1 VHVTVAAYVIIL
13 LTVVLGASAQGSIGF
28 GQNLIVVPVVA
39 LVLPAAL
46 PGTLVVSGIPLT
58 ALMVLRE
65 HEGIDRRTVAW
76 VTAGRV
82 PGTVLGVLVVATVS
96 SRLLGGLAGAV
107 VLVAVAVS
115 LLVRTVPLNPVSES
129 VAGAASG
136 VMGTAAAIDG
146 PPLALLLQHHPGHRF
161 RPTMAACFTVATVM
175 SLVALG
181 LAGEIS
187 RDQLLLALALMPG
200 YLIGFAISRP
210 VTRALHGRDLRPI
223 VLGLVTVTGAA
234 AVVKAF
240 VG

>member
-1 VHVTVAAYVIIL
+1 VHVTVAAYVAIL

-46 PGTLVVSGIPLT
+46 PGTLVVSGVPLT
-58 ALMVLRE
+58 ALMVVRE
-65 HEGIDRRTVAW
+65 HEGIERRTVAW
-76 VTAGRV
+76 VAAGRI
-82 PGTVLGVLVVATVS
+82 PGTALGVLIVATVS

-107 VLVAVAVS
+107 VLVAVAAS
-115 LLVRTVPLNPVSES
+115 LVARTVPLNPATES
-129 VAGAASG
+129 IAGAASG

-175 SLVALG
+175 SVVALG
-181 LAGEIS
+181 LAGEIT

-200 YLIGFAISRP
+200 YLVGFAVSRRF
-210 VTRALHGRDLRPI
+210 TRALHGRDLRPI
-223 VLGLVTVTGAA
+223 VLALVTVTGLA
-234 AVVKAF
+234 AVIKAI

>member
-1 VHVTVAAYVIIL
+1 VHVTVAAYVVIL

-46 PGTLVVSGIPLT
+46 PGTLVVSGVPLT
-58 ALMVLRE
+58 ALMVVRE
-65 HEGIDRRTVAW
+65 HEGIERRTVAW
-76 VTAGRV
+76 VAAGRV
-82 PGTVLGVLVVATVS
+82 PGTALGVLIVATVS

-107 VLVAVAVS
+107 VLVAVMAS
-115 LLVRTVPLNPVSES
+115 LVARTVPLNPATES
-129 VAGAASG
+129 IAGAASG

-175 SLVALG
+175 SVVALG

-187 RDQLLLALALMPG
+187 FDQLLLALALMPG
-200 YLIGFAISRP
+200 YLVGFAVSRRF
-210 VTRALHGRDLRPI
+210 TRALQGRDLRPI
-223 VLGLVTVTGAA
+223 VLGLVTVTGLA
-234 AVVKAF
+234 AVIKAML
-240 VG
+240 G